1 MFNKM
6 EVEHRALSLK
16 ATEHSLYKVY
26 ENEKKLIA
34 SFCWKV
40 SILKLEVSPKLSS
53 FFRIKT

>member
-6 EVEHRALSLK
+6 EVEHRAWSLK
-16 ATEHSLYKVY
+16 ATEHSPYKVY

-40 SILKLEVSPKLSS
+40 SILKLKVSPKLSS
-53 FFRIKT
+53 FF